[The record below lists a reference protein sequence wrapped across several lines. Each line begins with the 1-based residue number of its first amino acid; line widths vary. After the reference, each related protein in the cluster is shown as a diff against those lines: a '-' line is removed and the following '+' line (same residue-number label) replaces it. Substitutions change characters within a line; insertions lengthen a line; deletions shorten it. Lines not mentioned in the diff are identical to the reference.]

1 MRVTLGLFSL
11 PILGMLSFPAL
22 AGSDATWYSRDDSDF
37 LEFQL
42 GAFDLLPKNTFAYG
56 LEYHSDI
63 KIFDYVKP
71 IVGILSTAQGAVYG
85 YGGFAVDFYLE
96 RHIVLTPSLAVGVY
110 GHGNDANL
118 GTAFPEFRSA
128 IEIAYRFD
136 DDSRLGVEFHHISN
150 AGSSG
155 KNPGAETLLLTYAY
169 PLQKLRNNLFG
180 ESPGATEGGHE
191 PAP

>member
-22 AGSDATWYSRDDSDF
+22 ASSDATWYSRDDSDF

-42 GAFDLLPKNTFAYG
+42 GAFNLLPKNTFAYG

-96 RHIVLTPSLAVGVY
+96 RRIVLTPSLAVGVY
-110 GHGNDANL
+110 GRGNDANL
-118 GTAFPEFRSA
+118 GKVFPEFRSS
-128 IEIAYRFD
+128 IQIAYRFD

-150 AGSSG
+150 AGTSSS
-155 KNPGAETLLLTYAY
+155 NLGAETLLLTYAY
-169 PLQKLRNNLFG
+169 PLQKLRNDLFG
-180 ESPGATEGGHE
+180 EDRGA
-191 PAP
+191 P